1 MASTSENIVDT
12 LQELTEFVND
22 RREGYERAVKESK
35 NPEFQAYYRKLSSE
49 SADFSNE
56 LNSYIRSYGGD
67 PERDTT
73 IKGKFFRQWMDVKA
87 AFTGS
92 DERAIIDSNIYGE
105 EWALKAY
112 DDALNSGTLPPEI
125 RQAVDKQK
133 AASLKAYNELKS
145 MKDLGESYRYNT
157 NNTASDTNSSF
168 NNLGSAG
175 FSASGDSTL

>member
-22 RREGYERAVKESK
+22 RKVGYERALKESK
-35 NPEFQAYYRKLSSE
+35 NPEFQAYYRKLSSQ
-49 SADFSNE
+49 STDFANE

-92 DERAIIDSNIYGE
+92 DENAIIGSNIYGE

-112 DDALNSGTLPPEI
+112 DDALQSGTLPPEI
-125 RQAVDKQK
+125 RQAIDKQK
-133 AASLKAYNELKS
+133 AASLKTYNDLKN
-145 MKDLGESYRYNT
+145 MKDLGASYRFST
-157 NNTASDTNSSF
+157 NNSTDSSSADF

-175 FSASGDSTL
+175 FSASGDSSL